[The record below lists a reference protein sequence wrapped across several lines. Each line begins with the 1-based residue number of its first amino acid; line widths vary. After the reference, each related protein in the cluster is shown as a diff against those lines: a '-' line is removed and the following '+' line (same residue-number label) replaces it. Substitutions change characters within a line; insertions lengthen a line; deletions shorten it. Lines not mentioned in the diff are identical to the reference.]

1 VYDASAAE
9 TKNYQRGILLSMKTW
24 QKRTTLIL
32 TSFALLLVFYVYG
45 QPIAFLLFTKHEIR
59 NSPELWTVPTP
70 LSAAAAESPTGKTLS
85 YYGYDFDAPWTEGKE
100 EQNSKSLI
108 RVNFSGGQTIA
119 FFDPTASVNEVQL
132 LTQQSAEKN
141 RDARSIWGA
150 DAMRSRY
157 AFRST
162 MLNLTP
168 ADLHLFASRQKMVAD
183 SVLLTLKGA
192 YVSERKHGLY
202 SFQTAWFRGF
212 QYGAPAQDDGVK
224 IEAFDAQDREV
235 EMIVGCGHRISPRP
249 SQADIN
255 RILFSLRP
263 TPVPVAAPPA
273 AGKPHNPSLPA
284 ASGQTV

>member
-1 VYDASAAE
+1 
-9 TKNYQRGILLSMKTW
+9 
-24 QKRTTLIL
+24 
-32 TSFALLLVFYVYG
+32 
-45 QPIAFLLFTKHEIR
+45 
-59 NSPELWTVPTP
+59 
-70 LSAAAAESPTGKTLS
+70 
-85 YYGYDFDAPWTEGKE
+85 
-100 EQNSKSLI
+100 
-108 RVNFSGGQTIA
+108 
-119 FFDPTASVNEVQL
+119 
-132 LTQQSAEKN
+132 
-141 RDARSIWGA
+141 
-150 DAMRSRY
+150 
-157 AFRST
+157 